1 MAGFSNYIEPYILDA
16 VFKNGAGSFPTITS
30 IYVKLHIGD
39 PGENGTLNA
48 ATETTRQSVSF
59 NSAVA
64 GSITSSATV
73 SWNNVS
79 TTETISY
86 ISFWDSDGIAPNPV
100 PGNCLGSAQLSVA
113 APLQAGDDLDLTSIT
128 FTLD

>member
-1 MAGFSNYIEPYILDA
+1 MAGFSDYIEPFILDA
-16 VFKNGAGSFPTITS
+16 VFDNGAGSFPTITTV
-30 IYVKLHIGD
+30 YVKLHTGD
-39 PGENGTLNA
+39 PGENGTANA
-48 ATETTRQSVSF
+48 AVETTRQSVSF
-59 NSAVA
+59 NAAVG

-79 TTETISY
+79 TTETISWV
-86 ISFWDSDGIAPNPV
+86 SFWDNNTA
-100 PGNCLGSAQLSVA
+100 GNCLGSAQLNVA

>member
-1 MAGFSNYIEPYILDA
+1 MPGFSDYIEPFILDA
-16 VFKNGAGSFPTITS
+16 VFNDDAGSFPAITNV
-30 IYVKLHIGD
+30 YVKLHLGD
-39 PGENGTLNA
+39 PGEGGTA
-48 ATETTRQSVSF
+48 DPAVETTREEVFF
-59 NSAVA
+59 NAAVG

-79 TTETISY
+79 TTETITH
-86 ISFWDSDGIAPNPV
+86 ISFWDNSTA
-100 PGNCLGSAQLSVA
+100 GNCLGSAELNVS

>member
-1 MAGFSNYIEPYILDA
+1 MAGFSDYIEPFILDA
-16 VFKNGAGSFPTITS
+16 VFDNGAGSFPTITTV
-30 IYVKLHIGD
+30 YVKLHVGD
-39 PGENGTLNA
+39 PGEAGTANP

-59 NSAVA
+59 NAAVG

-86 ISFWDSDGIAPNPV
+86 VSFWDNNTA
-100 PGNCLGSAQLSVA
+100 GNCLGSAQLNVS

>member
-1 MAGFSNYIEPYILDA
+1 MAGFSDYIEPFILDA
-16 VFKNGAGSFPTITS
+16 VFDNNAGAFPAITTV
-30 IYVKLHIGD
+30 YAKLHIGD
-39 PGENGTLNA
+39 PGEAGTANPA
-48 ATETTRQSVSF
+48 VETTRQSVGF
-59 NSAVA
+59 NAAVG
-64 GSITSSATV
+64 GSIVSSATV

-86 ISFWDSDGIAPNPV
+86 ISFWDNISA
-100 PGNCLGSAQLSVA
+100 GNCLGSAQLNVA